1 MVTATGPRSPVQR
14 PSSDVGRSSPPGTSS
29 LSARSSILALS
40 VLTLINLLNYLDR
53 YVVSGIVPDLKAPP
67 LGLSDSQIG
76 LLTTAFMIVYMATAP
91 IFGALG
97 DRGSRTRPIA
107 LGVFIWSIATILSGF
122 AANYAH
128 LLAGRALVG
137 IGEAAYVAISPA
149 LLSDCFP
156 RSQRG
161 RVLSVFNMAIPVGAA
176 LGYIVGGLMSHHY
189 SWREAFFVAGAPGI
203 VLAILVLRLP
213 DPPRGAQDEAE
224 AGAGMAPH
232 AAAPKSS
239 PAAIYWHLLHQAP
252 YMLVVLGY
260 AAYTFALGGLAV
272 WMPNFLE
279 RVHGIP
285 AIKATTSF
293 GAIVV
298 VTGFLGTFAG
308 GWLGDYWIKSSRQ
321 AYLWMSGWITL
332 LAAPFAF
339 VALTAQAPSVYY
351 TAIVIA
357 ELLLFM
363 STGPI
368 NSAIVNLV
376 SPTQRASALALSM
389 FTIHLLGDVPSP
401 TLIGWMSDMSSL
413 GKAVLI
419 VPVAV
424 VISGIVWLISA
435 RVAGSARS

>member
-1 MVTATGPRSPVQR
+1 M
-14 PSSDVGRSSPPGTSS
+14 
-29 LSARSSILALS
+29 LALS
-40 VLTLINLLNYLDR
+40 VLTLVNLLNYLDR
-53 YVVSGIVPDLKAPP
+53 YVVSGVVPDLKAPP

-76 LLTTAFMIVYMATAP
+76 LLATAFMLVYMVTAP
-91 IFGALG
+91 VFGALG

-107 LGVFIWSIATILSGF
+107 VGVFLWSIATILSGF
-122 AANYAH
+122 AGSYAH
-128 LLAGRALVG
+128 LLGARALVG
-137 IGEAAYVAISPA
+137 VGEAAYVAIAPA

-156 RSQRG
+156 RAQRG

-189 SWREAFFVAGAPGI
+189 GWREAFFVAGAPG
-203 VLAILVLRLP
+203 VLLAIFVLRLP
-213 DPPRGAQDEAE
+213 DPPRGSQDEAE
-224 AGAGMAPH
+224 EGGAPSPH
-232 AAAPKSS
+232 DAATTS
-239 PAAIYWHLLHQAP
+239 AASTYWGLLHRAP

-285 AIKATTSF
+285 AVKATTSF

-308 GWLGDYWIKSSRQ
+308 GWLGDYWLKSSRE
-321 AYLWMSGWITL
+321 AYLWMSGWVTL
-332 LAAPFAF
+332 LAAPFALI
-339 VALTAQAPSVYY
+339 ALTAGSPSVYY
-351 TAIVIA
+351 PAIVVA

-363 STGPI
+363 STGPV

-376 SPTQRASALALSM
+376 SPTERASALALSM

-401 TLIGWMSDMSSL
+401 TLIGWLSDLSSL
-413 GKAVLI
+413 GRAVLI
-419 VPVAV
+419 VPAAV
-424 VISGIVWLISA
+424 LVSGIVWLISA
-435 RVAGSARS
+435 RVCGAAARA